1 MPSKNT
7 SLIAVSGDIKR
18 AYISVSDIAK
28 SMGFSKIEISSL
40 ANAVSEIATNVIKY
54 ATKGSMHVRVSKNR
68 RVLEITIEDKGPGI
82 RKLEKAQQEG
92 YSTGLGLGIGLPA
105 AKRAMDEFVITSKV
119 GKGTKVVMKKYL
131 PIPHEEIEYGV
142 FSISKPGELVNGD
155 AYVIREFNGD
165 SVLLAV
171 IDGEGHG
178 EKANRA
184 MVLVKD
190 IIEEQYKVP
199 LDEIMKNCHQSL
211 IKKNGRRAVVGLCRL
226 SPHRLE
232 YLGIGDT
239 DIMVIADGEGY
250 LSPYS
255 RPGQLGT
262 GYKGLKKM
270 SEKNVRKISTSEFLP
285 TLKVQKFTCPR
296 EVTIILWS
304 DGIQRRFRKEDLPL
318 DEKAQKIASV
328 IADKFIRGTDD
339 ATVLVAKRK
348 K

>member
-1 MPSKNT
+1 MPSKN
-7 SLIAVSGDIKR
+7 SILITVSGDIKR
-18 AYISVSDIAK
+18 AYSSVSDIAK

-40 ANAVSEIATNVIKY
+40 VNAVSEIATNVIKY
-54 ATKGSMHVRVSKNR
+54 AIKGSMHVHVSKNR
-68 RVLEITIEDKGPGI
+68 RVLEIVIEDKGPGI
-82 RKLEKAQQEG
+82 RNLAKALQEG

-105 AKRAMDEFVITSKV
+105 AKRAMDEFEITSMV
-119 GKGTKVVMKKYL
+119 GKGTKVVMRKYL
-131 PIPHEEIEYGV
+131 TIPHEEIEYGV
-142 FSISKPGELVNGD
+142 FSIAKPGELVNGD
-155 AYVIREFNGD
+155 AYVVREFNGD

-178 EKANRA
+178 EKANKA
-184 MVLVKD
+184 MVVVKD
-190 IIEEQYKVP
+190 IIEEHYKLP

-239 DIMVIADGEGY
+239 DIMVIADGEGR
-250 LSPYS
+250 LAPYS
-255 RPGQLGT
+255 RPGQLGA
-262 GYKGLKKM
+262 GYKGVKKNAG
-270 SEKNVRKISTSEFLP
+270 KTSTSEFLP

-304 DGIQRRFRKEDLPL
+304 DGIQRRFRKEDLPV
-318 DEKAQKIASV
+318 DEKAQKIAGA

-339 ATVLVAKRK
+339 ATVLVVKRK